1 MGNKSKSKTR
11 KIPDSAEQPRP
22 LPSDLQTLRRM
33 IADLHA
39 FLELLK
45 AARDR
50 GDFEWIGQVFEHLEH
65 HVAPGN
71 SPCAEITPR
80 GLKLKLGLLMALQSL
95 DAKDVADR
103 VSAMKTSLNAWQA
116 ETKKPAGRHPILVG
130 STAQKAHYNRTAA
143 KTESKKTLTNHVLN
157 AIDHVVAPLHALR
170 QRILKRLANAGLTS
184 KVMTA
189 QTVENAEDK
198 QTWTPPQLA
207 ERWHRS
213 PDTILTWIRSGEL
226 PAVNVSTR
234 RGKRPRYQISA
245 ADVAVFETKRRVVP
259 PPVVKR
265 SRRKK
270 DDGIIK
276 YF

>member
-1 MGNKSKSKTR
+1 MGNKSKNKTR

-95 DAKDVADR
+95 DAKDVANR

-116 ETKKPAGRHPILVG
+116 ETEKPAGRHPILVR
-130 STAQKAHYNRTAA
+130 STAQKSPLQSHGSQDRVQKNLNQPRPECNRPRGCTTPCAPAKDSEKACEGRAH
-143 KTESKKTLTNHVLN
+143 VQG
-157 AIDHVVAPLHALR
+157 D
-170 QRILKRLANAGLTS
+170 
-184 KVMTA
+184 
-189 QTVENAEDK
+189 D
-198 QTWTPPQLA
+198 
-207 ERWHRS
+207 S
-213 PDTILTWIRSGEL
+213 PDS
-226 PAVNVSTR
+226 
-234 RGKRPRYQISA
+234 
-245 ADVAVFETKRRVVP
+245 
-259 PPVVKR
+259 
-265 SRRKK
+265 
-270 DDGIIK
+270 
-276 YF
+276 